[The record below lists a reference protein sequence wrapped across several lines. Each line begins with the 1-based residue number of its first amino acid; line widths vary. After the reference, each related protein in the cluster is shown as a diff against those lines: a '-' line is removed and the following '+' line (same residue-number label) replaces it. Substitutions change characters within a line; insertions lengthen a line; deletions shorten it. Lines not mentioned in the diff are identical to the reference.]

1 MDKETLAKAKE
12 LEEDIRQMETALR
25 YHKNGRWGNWGIND
39 TASTFHFAFHKH
51 YGDGSAYREDLP
63 RWLNEPLMEV
73 VERELN
79 RCKTE
84 LDNLG
89 EEKPS
94 AAERITE
101 NMKELGK
108 AISSM
113 GVKASDLANYSYADH
128 AIDVPPTPIGYLELE
143 EAMTRLP
150 VFKRIG
156 WFRRLM
162 LRWCFGL
169 KYIKED

>member
-12 LEEDIRQMETALR
+12 LEEDIRLMETALR

-108 AISSM
+108 AINSM
-113 GVKASDLANYSYADH
+113 GVKASDLRNTSYDDCR
-128 AIDVPPTPIGYLELE
+128 IQTPPTPIGYLELE
-143 EAMTRLP
+143 EAMTRIP

-156 WFRRLM
+156 WFRRMM
-162 LRWCFGL
+162 LRWAFGL
-169 KYIKED
+169 KYNKED

>member
-25 YHKNGRWGNWGIND
+25 YHKNGRWGSWGVND
-39 TASTFHFAFHKH
+39 SASTFHFAFHKH

-63 RWLNEPLMEV
+63 RWLNKPLMEV

-113 GVKASDLANYSYADH
+113 GVKASDIANYYKDCG
-128 AIDVPPTPIGYLELE
+128 IQTPPDPIGYLELE

-156 WFRRLM
+156 WFHRMM
-162 LRWCFGL
+162 LRWAFGL
-169 KYIKED
+169 KYIKDD